1 MADRPRPAPAATAV
15 RRIALAGAEDR
26 RLRIGERFHGEIAR
40 DDLGD
45 RLIGQARAVGR
56 GVDTLPY
63 SLSGQEQQLRTDL
76 EPCRLC
82 RFTIDF
88 ETDPVSLQAE
98 PDHSARGEKIICFS
112 HR

>member
-1 MADRPRPAPAATAV
+1 MSTPSNRWCPEMGHSQ
-15 RRIALAGAEDR
+15 ALQALMQGDAKNYAGAVDR
-26 RLRIGERFHGEIAR
+26 GF
-40 DDLGD
+40 
-45 RLIGQARAVGR
+45 
-56 GVDTLPY
+56 DTLPY
-63 SLSGQEQQLRTDL
+63 DPSGQEQQLRTDL

-112 HR
+112 NR